1 MSEQQILAPG
11 SVRLGLPSVTKEE
24 AIRLCGEVLVQ
35 AGAATPDYIDG
46 MFAREEQVSTYLG
59 EGVAIPHGTNE
70 ARQFITAAALGFL
83 QFPDGIDWDG
93 NQVKLCIPIA
103 SASDEHLE
111 ILSSLAGVLM
121 EPDAA
126 ERLRNTT
133 SVAEVLELLN
143 GKEEN

>member
-1 MSEQQILAPG
+1 VSEQQILAPG
-11 SVRLGLPSVTKEE
+11 SVRLGLPSMTKEE

-35 AGAATPDYIDG
+35 AGAATTDYIDG

-70 ARQFITAAALGFL
+70 SRQFITAPALGFL

-121 EPDAA
+121 EPEAA

-133 SVAEVLELLN
+133 SVPEVLELLN

>member
-1 MSEQQILAPG
+1 VSEQQILAPG

-35 AGAATPDYIDG
+35 AGAATSDYIDG

-70 ARQFITAAALGFL
+70 SRQFITAAALGFL

-121 EPDAA
+121 EPEAA

-133 SVAEVLELLN
+133 SVPEVLELLN